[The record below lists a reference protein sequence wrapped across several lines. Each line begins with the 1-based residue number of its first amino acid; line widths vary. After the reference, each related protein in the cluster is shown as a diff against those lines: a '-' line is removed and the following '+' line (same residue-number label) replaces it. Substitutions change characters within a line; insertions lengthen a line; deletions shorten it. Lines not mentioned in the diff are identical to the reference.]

1 MPTVRRKVKT
11 IRIRIPDDWHCH
23 LRELLL
29 LYFVL
34 RHSLEGG
41 FWGRM
46 LVMPNTK
53 KPILDYKDAEGY
65 ERQVD
70 DYLKRLPFEVPKTL
84 KFVMTIQI
92 TPKTTP
98 EMVYAAYRAGVR
110 VAKVYPRDVTTNSKN
125 GIRWYK
131 RIYPAL
137 RAAEECGM
145 YVCFH
150 GEHPSLSV
158 PGNKKSFEFL
168 EKILAPILIEFP
180 NLKVTLEHISTAH
193 AVDFV
198 RYWYKQRG
206 NILATITAHH
216 LYLTQGDV
224 SGYTRRSDFKGHS
237 ECVCKPMIEWDD
249 DREAIQEAAT
259 SGEPCFAYG
268 GDNAV
273 HTDEAK
279 YCVGCACGV
288 FNASVALAVVV
299 SVFEKRRALRRL
311 NFFLSEAGARHYGFP
326 IINKFL
332 TMEKRKWKVPKRYD
346 VDGSKNFVVP
356 MCAGWW
362 LSWKLKTQ
370 LKKKTA

>member
-1 MPTVRRKVKT
+1 MPATSKKVKT

-34 RHSLEGG
+34 KHSLESG
-41 FWGRM
+41 FWARM

-53 KPILDYKDAEGY
+53 KPILDYHDVREY
-65 ERQVD
+65 
-70 DYLKRLPFEVPKTL
+70 KRKIKETAKSLPFKLPKTL
-84 KFVMTIQI
+84 EFVMTIQI

-98 EMVYAAYRAGVR
+98 EIIRAAYKAGVK
-110 VAKVYPRDVTTNSKN
+110 VAKVYPRNVTTNSKN

-145 YVCFH
+145 YICFH

-158 PGNKKSFEFL
+158 PGNQKSFAFL
-168 EKILAPILIEFP
+168 EKILAPILVEFP
-180 NLKVTLEHISTAH
+180 KLKVTLEHISTAH

-198 RYWYKQRG
+198 RYWHKQRG

-216 LYLTQGDV
+216 LYLTAGDV
-224 SGYTRRSDFKGHS
+224 NGYTQRSDYKGHT
-237 ECVCKPMIEWDD
+237 ECICKPMIEWDN
-249 DREAIQEAAT
+249 DREAIQQAAT

-273 HTDEAK
+273 HTNEAK

-288 FNASVALAVVV
+288 FNATTALPVVIM
-299 SVFEKRRALRRL
+299 VFEKRRALRKL

-326 IINKFL
+326 ILNKFL
-332 TMEKRKWKVPKRYD
+332 TMEKRKWKVPTGYD
-346 VDGSKNFVVP
+346 VEHSINFVVP

-362 LSWKLKTQ
+362 LSWRLKSKLE
-370 LKKKTA
+370 KKAA